1 MNRKQRRAAGK
12 NQAIPAQRPTG
23 GPTGGS
29 AGGGPALEREQLR
42 LAVTHHQAGRR
53 NEAEAL
59 YRDILRANP
68 RNATALNHLGLIQ
81 RDRGNLDEAAR
92 LIREAVAAD
101 PRDAD
106 AHNNLGTLYKTLRDL
121 PQAEACFRRALK
133 LNPRSVEANVNLG
146 AILQD
151 QDRQEEAIAA
161 YHAALKLRPNHAEAL
176 NNIGVGLRSLLRF
189 EEAKEHFFRALRI
202 NPTYAPAYNN
212 LGVVYRRQRRYDAAL
227 AAYRMAM
234 AIDPALINAQ
244 YNYGTCSLQTGR
256 LDLGWPLYE
265 HGFALNRRRPRRRLA
280 SPPRWKG
287 EDLAGKR
294 LLVWREQGIG
304 DELMF
309 STCLPD
315 LIPRAGK
322 VIVECDARLVPLF
335 ARSLPEAEVRPA
347 DSLATTI
354 PDADAHVPMGGLPE
368 YLRPTLDSFPD
379 QPGYLRADPNR
390 IAYWKQRVD
399 ALGGGLA
406 GGLKIGICWRSG
418 MLSRVRSYSYM
429 NLDMLKPFLSV
440 PGAVFVNLQYD
451 DCAEEIA
458 EAEQRHGFR
467 LHRMDGLDLK
477 DDLDGAAALIAN
489 LDLVISAPTSVGE
502 MAGALGIPVW
512 RFSQNTDWSLLGGL
526 QRPWFPSMRVFV
538 RDPNEAWTDVV
549 DHMTDNLR
557 SVVADPAPLRRERAR
572 ACTLQAALPETA
584 PATDTPPELGY
595 DEKKNPRFQQQPD
608 DSATPSGE
616 PLAEAAALLGENR
629 FLEALNRYQAI
640 LKNDPVNIAALFGA
654 GNVAKEL
661 GEFDGAITLYQ
672 TVLQLDPGSIEAA
685 NNLGSVLRQLGRYDE
700 AVEVFREAI
709 GRKQDEPRL
718 WLNLGATLAQRRG
731 PDDNANARL
740 FYEEALRLDPKQAE
754 PHANL
759 ALLLRSMG
767 ELDQSFVHFRKALE
781 LKPDDNRLR
790 FNHALT
796 ELAFG
801 RLETGW
807 RDYEVRHA
815 PGMQKAIDYR
825 HGLPRWQGE
834 DLSGKSILI
843 SGEQGLGDQIVFAA
857 CLPDVIDRAARV
869 VVDVEPRLVP
879 LFRRSFPKADIRPY
893 VMTQEN
899 GRCVFTYDWLKP
911 KPDIASPIGSLPRF
925 LRARIEDFPEPD
937 KGRQSYLQADAA
949 RVAIW
954 REKLAA
960 LGPEPKIGIC
970 WRSGL
975 QTPDRKRFYTDLAAW
990 GPILTLPG
998 LRFVNLQYDDCAE
1011 ELAAAAKAFGVTIQ
1025 NFADIDQRND
1035 LDETAALI
1043 SALDMVVSAPTAV
1056 QAMAGAL
1063 GVPTLLLGS
1072 SWLTFSSGRFPFQ
1085 PSVTL
1090 VRGTPEAPML
1100 DHAAAIVKE
1109 RF

>member
-12 NQAIPAQRPTG
+12 GQAIPVQRP
-23 GPTGGS
+23 S
-29 AGGGPALEREQLR
+29 GGPALEREQLR
-42 LAVTHHQAGRR
+42 LAIAHHQAGRR

-59 YRDILRANP
+59 YHDILRGNP
-68 RNATALNHLGLIQ
+68 RNATALNHLGLIL
-81 RDRGNLDEAAR
+81 RDRGNLDEAVR
-92 LIREAVAAD
+92 LIREAVTAD

-121 PQAEACFRRALK
+121 PEAEACFRRAIK
-133 LNPRSVEANVNLG
+133 LNPRSVEANFNLG
-146 AILQD
+146 TILQD

-161 YHAALKLRPNHAEAL
+161 YRAALKLRPNHVEAL
-176 NNIGVGLRSLLRF
+176 SNIGVGLRSLLRF

-202 NPTYAPAYNN
+202 NPAYAPAYSN

-227 AAYRMAM
+227 TAYRMAM
-234 AIDPALINAQ
+234 AIDPTLINAY

-265 HGFALNRRRPRRRLA
+265 HGFALNRRRPHRRLA
-280 SPPRWKG
+280 TPPRWKG
-287 EDLAGKR
+287 EDISGKR

-322 VIVECDARLVPLF
+322 VIVECDARLVPLL

-379 QPGYLRADPNR
+379 RRGYLRADPNR

-399 ALGGGLA
+399 ALGDGLP
-406 GGLKIGICWRSG
+406 GGLKVGICWRSG
-418 MLSRVRSYSYM
+418 LLNRVRSYSYM
-429 NLDMLKPFLSV
+429 DLDMLKPFLSV
-440 PGAVFVNLQYD
+440 PGVIFVNLQYD
-451 DCAEEIA
+451 DCAEEIETA
-458 EAEQRHGFR
+458 EKRHGFR

-477 DDLDGAAALIAN
+477 DDLDGAAALIAT

-512 RFSQNTDWSLLGGL
+512 RFSQNTDWSLLG
-526 QRPWFPSMRVFV
+526 QPNRPWFPSMRVFA

-549 DHMTDNLR
+549 DHLTDNLR
-557 SVVADPAPLRRERAR
+557 ALVADPAPLRLERAR
-572 ACTLQAALPETA
+572 ACTLQVPLPETA

-595 DEKKNPRFQQQPD
+595 DEKKNPRFQQQP
-608 DSATPSGE
+608 GE
-616 PLAEAAALLGENR
+616 PPASPGGPLAEAAALFAEGR
-629 FLEALNRYQAI
+629 FMEALDRYQAI
-640 LKNDPVNIAALFGA
+640 LKRDPVNIAALFGA
-654 GNVAKEL
+654 GNVAKQL
-661 GEFDGAITLYQ
+661 GEFQGAITLYQ

-685 NNLGSVLRQLGRYDE
+685 NNLGSVLRQLGQYDE

-740 FYEEALRLDPKQAE
+740 FYEEALRLDPQLAE
-754 PHANL
+754 AHANL
-759 ALLLRSMG
+759 AMLLRSMG

-781 LKPDDNRLR
+781 LKPGDNRLR
-790 FNHALT
+790 LNHALT

-801 RLETGW
+801 RLESGW

-834 DLSGKSILI
+834 DLSGKSILV
-843 SGEQGLGDQIVFAA
+843 SGEQGLGDQIIFAA
-857 CLPDVIDRAARV
+857 CLPDVIERAARV

-893 VMTQEN
+893 AMTQEN

-911 KPDIASPIGSLPRF
+911 KPDLASPIGSLPRF

-937 KGRQSYLQADAA
+937 QDQPSYLQADAA
-949 RVAIW
+949 RVAAW
-954 REKLAA
+954 RDKLAA
-960 LGPEPKIGIC
+960 LGQEPKIGIC

-975 QTPDRKRFYTDLAAW
+975 QTPERKRFYTELAAW

-998 LRFVNLQYDDCAE
+998 LRFVNLQYDECAE
-1011 ELAAAAKAFGVTIQ
+1011 ELADAAKEFGIAI
-1025 NFADIDQRND
+1025 ADFSELDQRND

-1090 VRGTPEAPML
+1090 VHGTPETPML
-1100 DHAAAIVKE
+1100 DRAAAIVKE